1 MKAETGSVQHSSYS
15 AAFHSAI
22 YGHTSD
28 YNPGVDPWN
37 PGGLCS
43 AACWLLIS
51 YLPRGCAVAIC
62 LVLLPTDRYL
72 ALLSI
77 LSFGVFQN
85 GLVGLDRL
93 PEGKPCCCPSVSTA
107 CQPYTRYF
115 SCYLKFLLKT
125 EVSMPVSEVEDLR
138 LTQDTVSFVLEPY
151 MGPLCKTGT
160 QTRLPKEEKSGLSHA
175 TQDKNGRVLLTPHK
189 CYSGR
194 GRQKWVPATSC
205 TGRHQKAVF

>member
-1 MKAETGSVQHSSYS
+1 MDTPVTITLVLIHGTLEDSAQPPAGFSLATSPEAVLCRSV
-15 AAFHSAI
+15 
-22 YGHTSD
+22 
-28 YNPGVDPWN
+28 
-37 PGGLCS
+37 
-43 AACWLLIS
+43 
-51 YLPRGCAVAIC
+51 C

-77 LSFGVFQN
+77 LSVGVFQN

-93 PEGKPCCCPSVSTA
+93 PEGKLRCCPSVSTA
-107 CQPYTRYF
+107 CQPCTRYF

-138 LTQDTVSFVLEPY
+138 LTKDTVSFVLEPY